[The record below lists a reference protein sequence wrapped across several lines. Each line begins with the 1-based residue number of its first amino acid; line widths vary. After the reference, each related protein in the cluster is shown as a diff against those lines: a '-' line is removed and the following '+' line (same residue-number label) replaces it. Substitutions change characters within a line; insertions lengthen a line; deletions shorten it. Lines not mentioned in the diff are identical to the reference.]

1 MSGGKEKTAF
11 TIVQK
16 DDYLMGIPAWETQV
30 PVGVPRSL
38 HDRVTFVGHA
48 HFGGKLR
55 SVFETVD
62 GVEFTASDMKFMAD
76 NLEPLGTVAQT
87 PEKEYRIAKENFRAT
102 SESENDLGST
112 PSV

>member
-1 MSGGKEKTAF
+1 MSGKKKSAF
-11 TIVQK
+11 TIIEK
-16 DDYLMGIPAWETQV
+16 DDYVLGDSAWETQV

-38 HDRVTFVGHA
+38 HDKVIFVGHA

-62 GVEFTASDMKFMAD
+62 GVDFTEADLNFMAV
-76 NLEPLGTVAQT
+76 NLEPLGTVART
-87 PEKEYRIAKENFRAT
+87 PEKEYRIAKENFHAT